1 MTLIKPVVL
10 PTFACSR
17 VQALP
22 YAFSCH
28 SALREILSA
37 ALRKACER
45 GALDLPTAQALY
57 DASERASSGSVRA
70 ALEEVLTAC
79 EAGAVVP

>member
-1 MTLIKPVVL
+1 MTFMNATPV

-28 SALREILSA
+28 SALREILAA
-37 ALRKACER
+37 ALRKACSL
-45 GALDLPTAQALY
+45 GVLDLPQAQALY
-57 DASERASSGSVRA
+57 AASAAASSGSVRA

-79 EAGAVVP
+79 EAGAVAP